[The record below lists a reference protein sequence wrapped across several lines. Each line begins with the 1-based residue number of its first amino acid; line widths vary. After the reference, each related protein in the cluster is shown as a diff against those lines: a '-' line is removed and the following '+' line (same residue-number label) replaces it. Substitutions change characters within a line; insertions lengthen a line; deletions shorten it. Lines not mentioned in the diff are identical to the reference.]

1 MKISK
6 FKFIALT
13 FIPLSVFS
21 DNLSPKLF
29 SKLESQYN
37 GRLGVSATNTSNN
50 QTIDYRSNE
59 AFPFCSTSKL
69 MVVAATLKHSETESN
84 LLQKQLKYS
93 AEDIKQSGYAP
104 ITKNNLTTG
113 MNVSQLCEAALDY
126 SDNLAMNLLIHN
138 IGGIASINSFA
149 KSIGDNS
156 FRLDRLEPKL
166 NSAIPNDERDTTKP
180 RAMKNSLQKVTIG
193 NYLQPS
199 QQNILQN
206 LLKNNT
212 TGDLRIRAGTPKGWT
227 VGDKTGTGSYGTT
240 NDIGIIWPEKCKP
253 IVIAIYFTQNNKKA
267 QPNDKIIES
276 ATRIIIQEFA
286 KTDSCLKKSLSN

>member
-21 DNLSPKLF
+21 DNLSSKLF

-37 GRLGVSATNTSNN
+37 GRLGISATNTSNS
-50 QTIDYRSNE
+50 QTIDYRSDE
-59 AFPFCSTSKL
+59 EFPFCSTSKL

-104 ITKNNLTTG
+104 ITTNNLTTG

-126 SDNLAMNLLIHN
+126 SDSLAMNLLIQN

-166 NSAIPNDERDTTKP
+166 NSAIPNDRRDTTTP

-206 LLKNNT
+206 WLKNNT

-267 QPNDKIIES
+267 KPNDKIIES
-276 ATRIIIQEFA
+276 TTRIVIQEFA
-286 KTDSCLKKSLSN
+286 KTDLCLEKSLSN